1 MLYNLGINSLSEIKS
16 QFCLVILLST
26 WTKQPEI
33 YEIHMKYNNDIS
45 SLVAQ
50 MVKRLSTIQ
59 ETKVRSPGWE
69 DSPGEGNDNPLQYYC
84 LENPMEGGMW

>member
-1 MLYNLGINSLSEIKS
+1 M
-16 QFCLVILLST
+16 T
-26 WTKQPEI
+26 
-33 YEIHMKYNNDIS
+33 